1 MLYSYKGQYPKELP
15 NRIRLSNGTT
25 RTDKITFTD
34 EEILDAGYV
43 EVQDKPMC
51 EVYEYIVWQDGQW
64 NIIDD
69 TENYNRQL
77 EYKEANK
84 VRIERDYL
92 ISQADILINKVEDNE
107 QDASALRQYRQ
118 ALRDVPQQEGFPF
131 DVVFPENPNNIDN
144 YIV

>member
-1 MLYSYKGQYPKELP
+1 MLYSYNGRYPKELP
-15 NRIRLSNGTT
+15 NRIRLSDGST
-25 RTDKITFTD
+25 RTDRTTFTA
-34 EEILDAGYV
+34 EEIVDAGYV
-43 EVQDKPMC
+43 EVQDKPTC

-84 VRIERDYL
+84 VRTERDYL
-92 ISQADILINKVEDNE
+92 ISQADILINKAEDNE

-131 DVVFPENPNNIDN
+131 DVVFPENPNTIEEA
-144 YIV
+144 